1 MDYKKICKALIA
13 EIRRL
18 RDENAA
24 LQEALEYSDA
34 AMARFQESYERQYW
48 EERRRRER
56 EESERFWREYDR
68 QQLMEKLERARE
80 WGNDWEEE
88 RILRKLRSYY

>member
-18 RDENAA
+18 RDENTT

-34 AMARFQESYERQYW
+34 AMARLQESYERQYW
-48 EERRRRER
+48 EERQYRER
-56 EESERFWREYDR
+56 EESERFWREYEQ
-68 QQLMEKLERARE
+68 QQLMEELERAHER
-80 WGNDWEEE
+80 GNDWEEE
-88 RILRKLRSYY
+88 RILRKMRSY

>member
-18 RDENAA
+18 RDENTT

-34 AMARFQESYERQYW
+34 AMARLQESYERQYW
-48 EERRRRER
+48 EDA
-56 EESERFWREYDR
+56 ST
-68 QQLMEKLERARE
+68 ASV
-80 WGNDWEEE
+80 
-88 RILRKLRSYY
+88 RKVSVSGASMSSNS